1 LHVTFILA
9 FFPPSKHT
17 CGFENKCGIKFKF
30 SGTWRVQ
37 VAKRQQ
43 KRAGGQALL
52 PYQYLHSS

>member
-1 LHVTFILA
+1 MLLFILA

-17 CGFENKCGIKFKF
+17 SGFENKCGIKFIF

-43 KRAGGQALL
+43 RAGGQTLL
-52 PYQYLHSS
+52 PYQFPYSS